1 MFKDVSEAGQ
11 DRLVSATGRL
21 VDALPIARARSPR
34 KAANEAS
41 CEDAACQVSLRRVT
55 RNALREIASDRG
67 DRRSRDV
74 RIGAGSK
81 DLSDDHWQPP
91 SRVAMFHLMTIEF
104 VLNMSLLKKYFEF
117 AQGQRLDQAMSTNCH
132 KLIYA
137 PQHELDFCS
146 DAATI
151 VLGICLAQLG
161 AT

>member
-21 VDALPIARARSPR
+21 VDALPIAGARSPG

-41 CEDAACQVSLRRVT
+41 CEDAACQISLRRVT

-81 DLSDDHWQPP
+81 DLSNDHGQPP
-91 SRVAMFHLMTIEF
+91 SLVAMPHLMAIEF
-104 VLNMSLLKKYFEF
+104 VLNMSLLRKSFEL
-117 AQGQRLDQAMSTNCH
+117 AARSTFRPPNVS
-132 KLIYA
+132 
-137 PQHELDFCS
+137 ELSQIDIC
-146 DAATI
+146 AA
-151 VLGICLAQLG
+151 A
-161 AT
+161 

>member
-1 MFKDVSEAGQ
+1 MPARSMPPSLAAGPRRLRWEQAPFRIDVVCSQFSAMFEDVPQTGQ

-41 CEDAACQVSLRRVT
+41 CEDTACQVSLRRVT

-74 RIGAGSK
+74 RVGAGSK

-91 SRVAMFHLMTIEF
+91 SLVAVLHLMTIEF
-104 VLNMSLLKKYFEF
+104 VLNMSLLKKIF
-117 AQGQRLDQAMSTNCH
+117 
-132 KLIYA
+132 
-137 PQHELDFCS
+137 
-146 DAATI
+146 
-151 VLGICLAQLG
+151 
-161 AT
+161 